1 MQSHPSKV
9 RLVSFPLEQP
19 SSSPDTYLY
28 LKDDCE
34 DAGCTETLVLEVVAA
49 IELATSECVG
59 VEDEP
64 SDPLAELI
72 ADVIIVGLISS
83 PGSDVTN

>member
-1 MQSHPSKV
+1 M
-9 RLVSFPLEQP
+9 VSFPLEQP

-72 ADVIIVGLISS
+72 ADIRNNEIYFS
-83 PGSDVTN
+83 VTFLNLFVRKGGKK